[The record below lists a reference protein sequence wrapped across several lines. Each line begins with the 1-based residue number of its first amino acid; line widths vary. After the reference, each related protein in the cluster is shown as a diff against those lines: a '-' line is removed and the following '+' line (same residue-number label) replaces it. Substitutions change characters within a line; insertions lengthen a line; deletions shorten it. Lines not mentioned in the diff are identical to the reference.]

1 MLNQLVQER
10 LGQLELERLQLVATI
25 NDKDREIEN
34 LKAEIEKL
42 KADSVDNES
51 ENEEQLTQGCGYL
64 RPHPFNLERI
74 GGQNDDY

>member
-34 LKAEIEKL
+34 LKEEIEKL
-42 KADSVDNES
+42 KANNVDNE
-51 ENEEQLTQGCGYL
+51 
-64 RPHPFNLERI
+64 
-74 GGQNDDY
+74 

>member
-34 LKAEIEKL
+34 LKSEIEKL
-42 KADSVDNES
+42 KADNVESDNEA
-51 ENEEQLTQGCGYL
+51 
-64 RPHPFNLERI
+64 
-74 GGQNDDY
+74 

>member
-25 NDKDREIEN
+25 NDKDREIAD

-42 KADSVDNES
+42 KADNGES
-51 ENEEQLTQGCGYL
+51 ESEE
-64 RPHPFNLERI
+64 
-74 GGQNDDY
+74 

>member
-34 LKAEIEKL
+34 LKSEIEKL
-42 KADSVDNES
+42 KADNVES
-51 ENEEQLTQGCGYL
+51 DSEV
-64 RPHPFNLERI
+64 
-74 GGQNDDY
+74 

>member
-25 NDKDREIEN
+25 SEKDREIAN

-51 ENEEQLTQGCGYL
+51 EE
-64 RPHPFNLERI
+64 
-74 GGQNDDY
+74 

>member
-25 NDKDREIEN
+25 NGKDREIAD

-42 KADSVDNES
+42 KADNAES
-51 ENEEQLTQGCGYL
+51 EE
-64 RPHPFNLERI
+64 
-74 GGQNDDY
+74 

>member
-25 NDKDREIEN
+25 SEKDREITD

-42 KADSVDNES
+42 KADNAESDNE
-51 ENEEQLTQGCGYL
+51 E
-64 RPHPFNLERI
+64 
-74 GGQNDDY
+74 

>member
-25 NDKDREIEN
+25 SEKDREIAD

-42 KADSVDNES
+42 KADNADSES
-51 ENEEQLTQGCGYL
+51 EG
-64 RPHPFNLERI
+64 
-74 GGQNDDY
+74 

>member
-25 NDKDREIEN
+25 GEKDKEIEN

-42 KADSVDNES
+42 KADNAES
-51 ENEEQLTQGCGYL
+51 ENEE
-64 RPHPFNLERI
+64 
-74 GGQNDDY
+74 

>member
-25 NDKDREIEN
+25 GDKDREIAD

-42 KADSVDNES
+42 KADNADSES
-51 ENEEQLTQGCGYL
+51 EE
-64 RPHPFNLERI
+64 
-74 GGQNDDY
+74 

>member
-34 LKAEIEKL
+34 LKAELATYKPAE
-42 KADSVDNES
+42 VES
-51 ENEEQLTQGCGYL
+51 ESEV
-64 RPHPFNLERI
+64 
-74 GGQNDDY
+74 

>member
-25 NDKDREIEN
+25 SEKDKEIAN

-42 KADSVDNES
+42 KADNVES
-51 ENEEQLTQGCGYL
+51 ENEE
-64 RPHPFNLERI
+64 
-74 GGQNDDY
+74 

>member
-34 LKAEIEKL
+34 LKSEIEKL
-42 KADSVDNES
+42 KADNVDSKS
-51 ENEEQLTQGCGYL
+51 EE
-64 RPHPFNLERI
+64 
-74 GGQNDDY
+74 

>member
-34 LKAEIEKL
+34 LKAELATYKE
-42 KADSVDNES
+42 NES
-51 ENEEQLTQGCGYL
+51 ESENAE
-64 RPHPFNLERI
+64 
-74 GGQNDDY
+74 

>member
-25 NDKDREIEN
+25 SEKDKEIAN

-42 KADSVDNES
+42 KADNADSES
-51 ENEEQLTQGCGYL
+51 EGQLTQGVDIISTS
-64 RPHPFNLERI
+64 F
-74 GGQNDDY
+74 

>member
-25 NDKDREIEN
+25 GEKDKEIAS

-42 KADSVDNES
+42 KVDNADSES
-51 ENEEQLTQGCGYL
+51 EE
-64 RPHPFNLERI
+64 
-74 GGQNDDY
+74 

>member
-25 NDKDREIEN
+25 NDKDKEIAN

-42 KADSVDNES
+42 KANNAESDNEA
-51 ENEEQLTQGCGYL
+51 
-64 RPHPFNLERI
+64 
-74 GGQNDDY
+74 

>member
-10 LGQLELERLQLVATI
+10 LGQLELERLRLVATI
-25 NDKDREIEN
+25 GDKDREIEN

-51 ENEEQLTQGCGYL
+51 ENEE
-64 RPHPFNLERI
+64 
-74 GGQNDDY
+74 

>member
-34 LKAEIEKL
+34 LKSELATY
-42 KADSVDNES
+42 KASES
-51 ENEEQLTQGCGYL
+51 ESESEEQLTMGVDISTS
-64 RPHPFNLERI
+64 F
-74 GGQNDDY
+74 

>member
-25 NDKDREIEN
+25 NEKDREIAD

-42 KADSVDNES
+42 KVDNDS
-51 ENEEQLTQGCGYL
+51 EE
-64 RPHPFNLERI
+64 
-74 GGQNDDY
+74 

>member
-25 NDKDREIEN
+25 GEKDREIEN

-42 KADSVDNES
+42 KADNESDNES
-51 ENEEQLTQGCGYL
+51 E
-64 RPHPFNLERI
+64 
-74 GGQNDDY
+74 

>member
-42 KADSVDNES
+42 KADNADNES
-51 ENEEQLTQGCGYL
+51 KE
-64 RPHPFNLERI
+64 
-74 GGQNDDY
+74 

>member
-34 LKAEIEKL
+34 LKSEIEKL
-42 KADSVDNES
+42 KADNVES
-51 ENEEQLTQGCGYL
+51 EEK
-64 RPHPFNLERI
+64 
-74 GGQNDDY
+74 

>member
-25 NDKDREIEN
+25 NDKDREIAN

-42 KADSVDNES
+42 KADNVDNADNES
-51 ENEEQLTQGCGYL
+51 ENEE
-64 RPHPFNLERI
+64 
-74 GGQNDDY
+74 

>member
-42 KADSVDNES
+42 KANNAES
-51 ENEEQLTQGCGYL
+51 ESEV
-64 RPHPFNLERI
+64 
-74 GGQNDDY
+74 

>member
-10 LGQLELERLQLVATI
+10 LGQLELEQLQLVATI
-25 NDKDREIEN
+25 SEKDREIEN

-51 ENEEQLTQGCGYL
+51 ENEE
-64 RPHPFNLERI
+64 
-74 GGQNDDY
+74 